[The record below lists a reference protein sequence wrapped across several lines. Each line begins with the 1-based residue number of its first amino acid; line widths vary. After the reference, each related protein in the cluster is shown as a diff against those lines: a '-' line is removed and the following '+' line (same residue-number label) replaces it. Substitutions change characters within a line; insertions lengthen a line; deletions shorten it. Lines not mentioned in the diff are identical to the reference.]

1 MARYIREVTLNQ
13 PDDFVQYIVSDFL
26 GKHGFQLVE
35 FKGEQ
40 VYRAGGGLIEIP
52 KFLVW
57 GYQNGVFHV
66 EAWTRNLWL
75 PGVYGKE
82 NAMTGFMGCI
92 PKEAY
97 RTDIESLIGL
107 LFQPLN
113 NTAPNQGMQ
122 ANQGTAPNQGMQAN
136 QGMAPG
142 QNPGGAQT
150 VYVQS
155 TDMSKYA
162 TMSLVFAIIG
172 IVLAFLSPI
181 LGVILGALGITYG
194 KKAMNSPKKGMAT
207 AAFVIGIIAVVISII
222 MWILNFL
229 VLML

>member
-1 MARYIREVTLNQ
+1 MARYIKEVTLNQ
-13 PDDFVQYIVSDFL
+13 PDDFVQYIMSDFL
-26 GKHGFQLVE
+26 SKHGFNLVN

-66 EAWTRNLWL
+66 EAWTRTVWL

-97 RTDIESLIGL
+97 KTDIESLIRL
-107 LFQPLN
+107 LNQPLN
-113 NTAPNQGMQ
+113 NTSPNQGVS
-122 ANQGTAPNQGMQAN
+122 PN

-142 QNPGGAQT
+142 ANPGGGQT
-150 VYVQS
+150 IYVQA

-162 TMSLVFAIIG
+162 SMSLVFAIIG
-172 IVLAFLSPI
+172 LVLAFLSPI

-222 MWILNFL
+222 MWVLNFL
-229 VLML
+229 VLMS

>member
-1 MARYIREVTLNQ
+1 MARYIKEVTLNQ
-13 PDDFVQYIVSDFL
+13 PDDFVQYIMSDFL
-26 GKHGFQLVE
+26 SKHGFNLVN

-82 NAMTGFMGCI
+82 NAMTGFVGCI

-97 RTDIESLIGL
+97 RTDIESLIRL
-107 LFQPLN
+107 LQQPLN
-113 NTAPNQGMQ
+113 NTSPNQGVS
-122 ANQGTAPNQGMQAN
+122 PN

-142 QNPGGAQT
+142 VNPGGGQT
-150 VYVQS
+150 VYVQA

-162 TMSLVFAIIG
+162 SMSLVFAIIG
-172 IVLAFLSPI
+172 LVIAFLIPI
-181 LGVILGALGITYG
+181 VGVILGALGITYG

-207 AAFVIGIIAVVISII
+207 AAFVIGIIGVVVSII
-222 MWILNFL
+222 MWVLNFL
-229 VLML
+229 LLMS